1 LADNLFGGE
10 PLICSLPIPA
20 NADMSDVVMTVVVG
34 GLLFDTNNLL
44 PLHLSSCH
52 ASNPCI
58 ACADTVLRT
67 LFAMSNQEYLSFANR
82 IRRYNELEEKTR
94 EGGEMASIGD
104 RIREIR
110 EARKMTQ
117 DLLAEKSAIS
127 KGFLSDVE
135 NNKRNVSS
143 ENLLRIANV
152 LGASLDYLLRGA
164 TTEFVS
170 REPVTIPP
178 ELSETAEKLNL
189 TYAQTVELLEAHR
202 SVLARRSAKQAKH
215 FTVEDWENLHR
226 AIRQVFG

>member
-1 LADNLFGGE
+1 
-10 PLICSLPIPA
+10 
-20 NADMSDVVMTVVVG
+20 
-34 GLLFDTNNLL
+34 
-44 PLHLSSCH
+44 
-52 ASNPCI
+52 
-58 ACADTVLRT
+58 
-67 LFAMSNQEYLSFANR
+67 MSNQEYFSFANK
-82 IRRYNELEEKTR
+82 IRRYNGREEITR

-117 DLLAEKSAIS
+117 DQLAEKSEIS

-164 TTEFVS
+164 TTEYVS